1 MPLMTESPA
10 DSDPRVAA
18 PPSGRWLA
26 ALAASAVAGG
36 WWLARRRPRAA
47 KPAAPAMPSRAAV
60 ENEQTEAAAEKTS
73 TGLQV
78 VGSLVAPALTALA
91 QAQVRKALVAA
102 QHSAEQNAQGFVPL
116 RRDSTPRQQE
126 FREATFAHGSPRP
139 ASLSTQEDCL
149 PDTALP
155 TTDASLW
162 GMLKRTVLDW
172 LADDCPRLGAALAFY
187 TLFSL
192 APTLILV
199 TALASA
205 VFGPEAVQGK
215 IDSQVESLIGDEG
228 AEAVRMIVVSA
239 RESHGGTTA
248 TVLGVATLLLGATA
262 VFGELKSALNQIWHA
277 QKPKG
282 SSLWQ
287 LVHTRLLSFAVVLII
302 GALLLGS
309 VILSTVI
316 SNLETLAA
324 GVVPV
329 DQVWLVKTGNLALS
343 LVVFTLLFAL
353 IFRILPDR
361 FIAWSDVWLGA
372 AVTAGLFTL
381 GKHLIGLYLAH
392 ASVSST
398 YGAAGSVA
406 VLLLWTYYSAQILF
420 LGAEFTKVVAFRPGS
435 ATLQRQAKPQ
445 ANVVRRFA

>member
-1 MPLMTESPA
+1 MPLTTETPV
-10 DSDPRVAA
+10 DSDPRVAV

-26 ALAASAVAGG
+26 ALAAGAAAGG
-36 WWLARRRPRAA
+36 WWLARRRPRASQ
-47 KPAAPAMPSRAAV
+47 PVAPALPSRAAA
-60 ENEQTEAAAEKTS
+60 ENEQTEAAAERTS

-91 QAQVRKALVAA
+91 QAQVRKTLIAA
-102 QHSAEQNAQGFVPL
+102 QNSAEHSAQGFVPL
-116 RRDSTPRQQE
+116 RREPR
-126 FREATFAHGSPRP
+126 RATAAHGKRP
-139 ASLSTQEDCL
+139 PAGRSTQPEDCL
-149 PDTALP
+149 PETARA

-162 GMLKRTVLDW
+162 GMLKRTALDW

-205 VFGPEAVQGK
+205 LFGQEAVQGR
-215 IDSQVESLIGDEG
+215 IDSQVESLIGDQG

-239 RESHGGTTA
+239 RDSRGGTTA

-262 VFGELKSALNQIWHA
+262 VFGELKAALNQIWHA
-277 QKPKG
+277 QKPSG

-287 LVHTRLLSFAVVLII
+287 LVQTRLLSFAVVLII

-309 VILSTVI
+309 VVLSTVI

-324 GVVPV
+324 GLVPV

-353 IFRILPDR
+353 MFRILPDR
-361 FIAWSDVWLGA
+361 YIAWSDVWLGA

-381 GKHLIGLYLAH
+381 GKHLIGLYLTH

-435 ATLQRQAKPQ
+435 ATLLRQKA
-445 ANVVRRFA
+445 R